1 MNIELD
7 QVSKRYQLDWIF
19 KNIDLTFREGQSYAV
34 TGPNGSGKSTLMK
47 IVSGFLS
54 PSRGKVRFVHQN
66 KPLNKDEVYRYLSFS
81 APYIDLIEEYT
92 LKELIR
98 FYKGLQP
105 LANGLQTADVLKL
118 LQLPGATNKPI
129 KYFSSGMKQRVKLA
143 LSICSD
149 TPALL
154 LDEPTTNLDEQG
166 AEWYRQLVGQFK
178 KNRLLIVASN
188 VAADFDFCEEHIH
201 IPVYKTNS

>member
-1 MNIELD
+1 MNIELN
-7 QVSKRYQLDWIF
+7 QVAKRYQLDWIF
-19 KNIDLTFREGQSYAV
+19 KNINLTFQEGRSYAI

-47 IVSGFLS
+47 IISGFLS
-54 PSRGKVRFVHQN
+54 PSRGQVGFVHQA
-66 KPLNKDEVYRYLSFS
+66 KPLHKDEVYRHISFS

-92 LKELIR
+92 LKELIL
-98 FYKGLQP
+98 FYRGLQP
-105 LANGLQTADVLKL
+105 LAKGLQPTDVLKL
-118 LQLPGATNKPI
+118 LHLPRASNKPI

-166 AEWYRQLVGQFK
+166 AEWYRSLIEEFK
-178 KNRLLIVASN
+178 GNRLLIVASN
-188 VAADFDFCEEHIH
+188 VPSDFDFCEESIH
-201 IPVYKTNS
+201 IPVYK